1 MGRYLLLALNSP
13 TRGEGDEDEYNEW
26 YNATHKS
33 DLLSVDGSRSVR
45 RFKILHRDRIEA
57 DYISVTEFDA
67 EDPDAVMRQLAERA
81 HHGQDGPELVDVRL
95 GRRARYDSVTGA
107 RSHRT
112 SAQ

>member
-81 HHGQDGPELVDVRL
+81 SDITDKMDRSSSMFVLAEELDTT
-95 GRRARYDSVTGA
+95 A
-107 RSHRT
+107 
-112 SAQ
+112 